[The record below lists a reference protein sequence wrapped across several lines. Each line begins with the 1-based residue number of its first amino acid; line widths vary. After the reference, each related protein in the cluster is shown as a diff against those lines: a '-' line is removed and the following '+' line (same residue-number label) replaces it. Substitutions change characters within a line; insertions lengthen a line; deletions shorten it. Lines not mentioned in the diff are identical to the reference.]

1 MVDRCATKKAE
12 TADRAR
18 EAFPNN
24 RYFPKRPISSAT
36 TELYEAPVRY
46 PEYGFESSTV
56 EDNLSSPFPPTGQRM
71 RESLSIIFPVRDR
84 QSQIKQRV
92 EGLLEMLCELSQDV
106 QLIVVDD
113 QSDDAT
119 PEVLEDLRCMYPQ
132 VNVVRNI
139 NAVGPAHSVESVLCL
154 ARGDFIFL
162 HQSYEPID
170 FEEILQLWQ
179 LRKDEQLVIARAAT
193 RVRRIDQQLLQRL
206 HEWGRKL
213 EEHWPVP
220 RAVVNGLQ
228 MMSKEGVKSLSKLKD
243 ISEDLEVTHQS
254 HRRISAPKFIK
265 STPASVTAKAD
276 MR

>member
-1 MVDRCATKKAE
+1 
-12 TADRAR
+12 
-18 EAFPNN
+18 
-24 RYFPKRPISSAT
+24 
-36 TELYEAPVRY
+36 
-46 PEYGFESSTV
+46 
-56 EDNLSSPFPPTGQRM
+56 M

-92 EGLLEMLCELSQDV
+92 EGLLELLCELSQDV

-119 PEVLEDLRCMYPQ
+119 PEVLEDLRCKYPQ

-139 NAVGPAHSVESVLCL
+139 NAVGPAQSVESVLCL

-228 MMSKEGVKSLSKLKD
+228 MMSKEGVKSLSKVKD
-243 ISEDLEVTHQS
+243 TSEDLEVTHQS
-254 HRRISAPKFIK
+254 HRRISAPKFIQ
-265 STPASVTAKAD
+265 STPASVTAKPE